1 MRIDPS
7 FLVLTEELKRIRYSN
22 YLLRMDT
29 RMRLS
34 LLRYVLSFSISSGL
48 ELVLMISPTIY
59 LRKSCTYNE

>member
-1 MRIDPS
+1 MS
-7 FLVLTEELKRIRYSN
+7 FPVLTEELKRIRYSN

-48 ELVLMISPTIY
+48 ELVLMIRPTMY
-59 LRKSCTYNE
+59 LRNCCIYNE

>member
-7 FLVLTEELKRIRYSN
+7 FLVLTEELKRIRDSN

>member
-48 ELVLMISPTIY
+48 ELVLMIRPTMY
-59 LRKSCTYNE
+59 LRNCCIYNE